1 MPSIYA
7 QRLSHAHSS
16 AAPIFADVD
25 LHLTVGWT
33 GLVGENGAGKT
44 TLLRLLA
51 GELKPD
57 AGQIRVE
64 PSSARVTLCRQTI
77 DRKDPAIERLA
88 AAEDGFAYE
97 IRGRLALSPPDLDRW
112 ETLSPGERKRW
123 QIGAALAEEP
133 EILLLDEP
141 CNHLDIEARK
151 LVVSAL
157 RRFEGIG
164 ILVSHDRTLL
174 DALTTTTVRIH
185 RGEAHAYRGPY
196 DTARDTWEAESA
208 HEREERAR
216 LVGEQHEIARQLDAV
231 RRDHQSAFAERS
243 SKKRMKGPKDHDGR
257 GMLTKIRT
265 ESAEK
270 RIGRSVG
277 VVRDKL
283 ERKASEV
290 ASIHV
295 EKELGGAIFVGF
307 SRPPQPWLF
316 TLDAPVVRAG
326 DTELLRDVRVAVPR
340 EGRIRIE
347 GPNGAGKSTL
357 LGALARSARIPAERF
372 LHLPQDLSAEARR
385 GLLAEVR
392 ALGPAERGRTLSVV
406 AALGLDP
413 DRLLA
418 SAEPSPGEAR
428 KLAIA
433 LGLGRHV
440 AALLLDE
447 PENHLD
453 LPSLERLEAALVAY
467 PGAIVMVSHDAAFA
481 RRATQA
487 VWRIERGAVVS

>member
-1 MPSIYA
+1 MPSLYA
-7 QRLSHAHSS
+7 QRLSYAHSS
-16 AAPIFADVD
+16 AAPIFSDVD
-25 LHLTVGWT
+25 LHLTAGWT

-44 TLLRLLA
+44 TLLRLFA
-51 GELKPD
+51 GELQPD
-57 AGQIRVE
+57 AGQIRIE
-64 PSSARVTLCRQTI
+64 PSGARVTFCRQTV
-77 DRKDPAIERLA
+77 DRKDEAIERLA
-88 AAEDGFAYE
+88 AALDGFAHE
-97 IRGRLALSPPDLDRW
+97 IRGRLALSPPDLERW
-112 ETLSPGERKRW
+112 PTLSPGERKRW
-123 QIGAALAEEP
+123 QIGAALADEP
-133 EILLLDEP
+133 DVLLLDEP
-141 CNHLDIEARK
+141 CNHLDLEARK

-164 ILVSHDRTLL
+164 ILVSHDRALL
-174 DALTTTTVRIH
+174 GALTTTTVRVH
-185 RGEAHAYRGPY
+185 RGEAQAYRGPY
-196 DTARDTWEAESA
+196 DTARETWEAEAA
-208 HEREERAR
+208 HERQARAR
-216 LVGEQHEIARQLDAV
+216 LVDEQHQIARQLDAV

-243 SKKRMKGPKDHDGR
+243 TKKRMKGPKDSDAR
-257 GMLTKIRT
+257 GMLAKFRV

-270 RIGRSVG
+270 RLGRSVG
-277 VVRDKL
+277 IVRDKL

-290 ASIHV
+290 GAIHV

-307 SRPPQPWLF
+307 SRPSQPWLF
-316 TLDAPVVRAG
+316 ALDEPVVRAG
-326 DTELLRDVRVAVPR
+326 DTELLRDVRLAVPR

-372 LHLPQDLSAEARR
+372 LHLPQDLPAEARR
-385 GLLAEVR
+385 ALLEEVR
-392 ALGPAERGRTLSVV
+392 ALGPTERGRTLSIV

-453 LPSLERLEAALVAY
+453 LPSIERLERALEAY

-487 VWRIERGAVVS
+487 AWRIERGAVVS